1 MAPPAGVGR
10 LTNSVINTLANV
22 ATASA
27 QSFVQFRLKLIGQ
40 QITAQLNKKIDRLKE
55 QAQDPAIPL
64 LQQQE
69 ATLNHQK
76 QAYDNA
82 LTQIG
87 TNGTTLGDLSI
98 QLSSLANAASQGDSA
113 TFDQTLGAANT
124 DLGILQVIP
133 SLAGLL
139 PDGIGGL
146 TTNGLG
152 IRSSATYNLSTPAGQ
167 AQASADIQAAQNL
180 VQQIASTNTTN
191 QEIGSSISQ
200 SLGTQITAISD
211 QISNKQTAILTDG
224 AAQVDK
230 LNQQAKTEFHLIEL
244 QFGNVPQTGSILSS
258 AQNANNIAPP
268 PGSVISLLVGNN
280 SGAAL
285 PVANLPTLLGNNVS
299 TSA

>member
-1 MAPPAGVGR
+1 MAPPRELA
-10 LTNSVINTLANV
+10 LTTSLINTLANV
-22 ATASA
+22 ATAGA

-40 QITAQLNKKIDRLKE
+40 QITAQLNKKIDQLKE
-55 QAQDPAIPL
+55 QAQDPTIPL

-69 ATLNHQK
+69 AALNHQK
-76 QAYDNA
+76 TAYDQA

-98 QLSSLANAASQGDSA
+98 QLSNLANAAAQGDST
-113 TFDQTLGAANT
+113 TFDQSLAAANT
-124 DLGILQVIP
+124 DVDILQIVP
-133 SLAGLL
+133 PLAGFL

-146 TTNGLG
+146 KNNGIG
-152 IRSSATYNLSTPAGQ
+152 IQSSATYDLSTPAGQ
-167 AQASADIQAAQNL
+167 AQASADIQAAQSL
-180 VQQIASTNTTN
+180 IQQIASTNTTN

-200 SLGTQITAISD
+200 SLETQLTAISD

-224 AAQVDK
+224 AAEVDK
-230 LNQQAKTEFHLIEL
+230 LNQQAKTQFHLIEL
-244 QFGNVPQTGSILSS
+244 QFGNVPQTGSILSN

-280 SGAAL
+280 SGGAL

>member
-1 MAPPAGVGR
+1 
-10 LTNSVINTLANV
+10 LTSSLINSLANV

-27 QSFVQFRLKLIGQ
+27 QSFVQFRLKLIGA
-40 QITAQLNKKIDRLKE
+40 QITAQLNKKIEQLKE
-55 QAQDPAIPL
+55 QSVDPQFPR

-69 ATLNHQK
+69 ATLSQQK
-76 QAYDNA
+76 TGYDQA

-98 QLSSLANAASQGDSA
+98 QLSNLANAAAQGDST
-113 TFDQTLGAANT
+113 TFDQSLAAANT
-124 DLGILQVIP
+124 DVDILQTIAP
-133 SLAGLL
+133 LAGFL

-146 TTNGLG
+146 KNNGLG
-152 IRSSATYNLSTPAGQ
+152 IQSSATYDLSTAAGQ
-167 AQASADIQAAQNL
+167 AQASADVQAAQSL
-180 VQQIASTNTTN
+180 IQQISSTNTTN

-200 SLGTQITAISD
+200 SLEIQITAISD
-211 QISNKQTAILTDG
+211 QISSKQAEILTDG

-244 QFGNVPQTGSILSS
+244 QFGNIPQTGSILSS
-258 AQNANNIAPP
+258 AQNAHNIAPP

-285 PVANLPTLLGNNVS
+285 PIANLPTLLGNNVS

>member
-1 MAPPAGVGR
+1 MTTS
-10 LTNSVINTLANV
+10 LINTLANV
-22 ATASA
+22 ATAGA

-40 QITAQLNKKIDRLKE
+40 QITAQLNKKIAQLKD
-55 QAQDPAIPL
+55 QSRDPTIPL
-64 LQQQE
+64 LQQQA
-69 ATLNHQK
+69 ATLSHQK
-76 QAYDNA
+76 QAYDQA
-82 LTQIG
+82 LSQIG
-87 TNGTTLGDLSI
+87 NNGSTLGDLSI
-98 QLSSLANAASQGDSA
+98 QLSNVSTAAAQGDSA
-113 TFDQTLGAANT
+113 TFDQALGAAKT
-124 DLGILQVIP
+124 DIGILQIVP
-133 SLAGLL
+133 SLAGFL
-139 PDGIGGL
+139 PDGIASL
-146 TTNGLG
+146 VNNGLG
-152 IRSSATYNLSTPAGQ
+152 IQSSATYNLSTPAGR
-167 AQASADIQAAQNL
+167 AQAGADIQAAQTL

-211 QISNKQTAILTDG
+211 QISNKQIAILTDG

-230 LNQQAKTEFHLIEL
+230 LSQQAKTEFHLIEL

-285 PVANLPTLLGNNVS
+285 PSANLPTLLGNNVS